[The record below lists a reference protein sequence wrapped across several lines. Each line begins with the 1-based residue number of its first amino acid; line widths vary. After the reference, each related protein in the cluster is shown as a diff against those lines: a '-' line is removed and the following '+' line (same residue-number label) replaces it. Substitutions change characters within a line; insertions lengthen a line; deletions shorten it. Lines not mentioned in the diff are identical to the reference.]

1 MSGVQLTVEKAA
13 EATGGSIERTG
24 AERFCGVSID
34 SRQVQAGHA
43 FVAIKG
49 ERFDGHDFCSQAVQA
64 GASLLVVEREPA
76 LDSPATTAVL
86 RVTDTRA
93 ALGQLAR
100 AWRGE
105 VDPQVVAITGSVGKT
120 TTKEL
125 TRSLV
130 SRLGST
136 HSNPG
141 NFNNDIGLPLTML
154 AMPSDTSYLV
164 VEMGMNAPGE
174 IATLTTLAEP
184 DIGVI
189 TCVAPVHL
197 EGLGSL
203 EAIAEAKGE
212 LLIGLGSESWAVVPG
227 QEPLLTGPLR
237 SIPEERR
244 VTFGTAE
251 SDAVQ
256 VVGVQALGPDGTRIS
271 LSIRGERVTFDL
283 SLVGAYNAHNAA
295 AAAAAASILG
305 LDPRRIADF
314 MQLEGSSLRHRSAIR
329 AMGSFNVLDDC
340 YNANPLAMR
349 AALQTVSQLAGSG
362 GRALAVLGTMLELG
376 EQTERFHREVGQFAA
391 SLGLKALV
399 TVGPDA
405 EAIAVGA
412 REAGMPDERIA
423 QVTDARQAARTLE
436 GRAAAGD
443 WILVKASRGAHLEQV
458 IDELATTCGKE
469 GD

>member
-1 MSGVQLTVEKAA
+1 
-13 EATGGSIERTG
+13 
-24 AERFCGVSID
+24 
-34 SRQVQAGHA
+34 
-43 FVAIKG
+43 
-49 ERFDGHDFCSQAVQA
+49 
-64 GASLLVVEREPA
+64 
-76 LDSPATTAVL
+76 
-86 RVTDTRA
+86 
-93 ALGQLAR
+93 
-100 AWRGE
+100 
-105 VDPQVVAITGSVGKT
+105 VAITGSVGKT

-130 SRLGST
+130 SQLGST

-154 AMPSDTSYLV
+154 TMPSDTRYLV

-174 IATLTTLAEP
+174 IATLTELAAP
-184 DIGVI
+184 DVGVI

-212 LLIGLGSESWAVVPG
+212 LLTGLGPEGWAVVPG
-227 QEPLLTGPLR
+227 QEPLLAGPLR
-237 SIPEERR
+237 SIPQKRQ
-244 VTFGTAE
+244 VTFGAAE

-256 VVGVQALGPDGTRIS
+256 IVGVQALGADGSRVS
-271 LSIRGERVTFDL
+271 LSMRGERVTFDL
-283 SLVGAYNAHNAA
+283 ALVGAYNAHNAA
-295 AAAAAASILG
+295 AAAAAAMILG
-305 LDPRRIADF
+305 LEPQRIADS
-314 MQLEGSSLRHRSAIR
+314 MQLEGSPLKHRCAIR
-329 AMGSFNVLDDC
+329 AIGGYKVLDDC

-349 AALQTVSQLAGSG
+349 AALQTVSQLAGGG

-376 EQTERFHREVGQFAA
+376 EQTERFHREVGQSAA

-412 REAGMPDERIA
+412 REAGMPDERIV
-423 QVTDARQAARTLE
+423 QVSDAKQAAETLAR
-436 GRAAAGD
+436 RAAAGA

-458 IDELATTCGKE
+458 IDELATTCVHADHFLDAERHADELLARSLVHPAAPASADRTDHPGRWARDASGQG
-469 GD
+469 GDPDHGREPDPVGSGHPHPAVVRLA